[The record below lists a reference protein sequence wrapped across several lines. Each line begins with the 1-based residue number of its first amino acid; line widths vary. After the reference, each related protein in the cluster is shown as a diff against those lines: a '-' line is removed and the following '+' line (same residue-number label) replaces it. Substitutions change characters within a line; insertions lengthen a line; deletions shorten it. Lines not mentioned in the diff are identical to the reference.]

1 MKEKYCTKLFAMC
14 KLGSIFALNLQK
26 CAMERNPSFNFLIE
40 QSIIKNWD
48 QDALTDYKG
57 ATLQFHD
64 VARKIEKL
72 HIVFENSGLMPGDKV
87 ALCGRNSS
95 HWAVAFLAVLT
106 YGAVAVPI
114 QHEFTPDQIYN
125 IVNHSDSKLLFV
137 GDVVATTIDADQMPS
152 LEGVVYLPD
161 FSLVVSR
168 SEKLTYARE
177 HLNEMFGHK
186 YPKYFRK
193 EHVNYY
199 KEQSPDELALI
210 NYTSGTTGFS
220 KGVMLPYRALWGNLD
235 FVLDG
240 LGPHIKSG
248 SNIVSILPMA
258 HMYGMS
264 FEFFFEFLHGCH
276 IFYLTR
282 VPSPA
287 IIAQAFSEVK
297 PAVIIAVPLVIEK
310 IIRKK
315 VFPKIQNNRMR
326 LLLNM
331 PVLNRKVNQKIC
343 EQVKNAFGGR
353 FYEIIIGGAAF
364 NQEVEQFLKRI
375 NFPYTVGY
383 GATEC
388 APIICY
394 ADYHDFVP
402 GSCGKPVVHMEV
414 RIDSEDP
421 ENVPGEILARGLNVM
436 LGYYKNEEATRQ
448 TLDKDGWYH
457 TGDLGTMDA
466 NGNVFIKGRSKNMLL
481 SANGQ
486 NIYPEEIEDKLN
498 SMALVNESIV
508 IQQGDKLVGLVHP
521 DYDEAKGMRL
531 TNDDI
536 VAVMEQNRQELN
548 AEMPAYSKLSTI
560 KIQEEEFEKTP
571 KKSIKRYLY
580 QNV

>member
-1 MKEKYCTKLFAMC
+1 
-14 KLGSIFALNLQK
+14 
-26 CAMERNPSFNFLIE
+26 MERNPSFNFLIE

-276 IFYLTR
+276 IYYLTR

-287 IIAQAFSEVK
+287 IIAQAFSEIK
-297 PAVIIAVPLVIEK
+297 PAIIIAVPLVIEK

-315 VFPKIQNNRMR
+315 VFPKIQNSRMR

-375 NFPYTVGY
+375 DFPYTVGY

-448 TLDKDGWYH
+448 ALDKDGWYH

-548 AEMPAYSKLSTI
+548 AELPAYSKLSTI